1 MKSAENP
8 AQTPLADQQDK
19 VSDSLTGDQSK
30 HSLRM
35 WLKLLKSTKHVEAMI
50 REKLRL
56 DFDTT
61 LPRFDVMAAL
71 YRFENG
77 LKMTELSAALRVS
90 NGNVTGIVERLV
102 TDGSV
107 LRVPVAGDKRAMVV
121 CLTRKGR
128 EEFAIMAS
136 AHQQWI
142 SGIFSVLSVEQS
154 TQLNGIIDTIEQALT
169 IQSEPEHL
177 P

>member
-1 MKSAENP
+1 MNTAENQAKKPDTGSAEP
-8 AQTPLADQQDK
+8 AQTKQ
-19 VSDSLTGDQSK
+19 
-30 HSLRM
+30 SLRA
-35 WLKLLKSTKHVEAMI
+35 WLKLLKSTKHVEAVI

-56 DFDTT
+56 EFDTT

-71 YRFENG
+71 YRFESG
-77 LKMTELSAALRVS
+77 LKMTELSSALRVS

-107 LRVPVAGDKRAMVV
+107 LRVPVAEDKRAMLV

-128 EEFAIMAS
+128 EEFAIMAA
-136 AHQQWI
+136 AHEQWI
-142 SGIFSVLSVEQS
+142 SEIFSVLTPVQS
-154 TQLNGIIDTIEQALT
+154 AELVTVIDTIEHALAL
-169 IQSEPEHL
+169 QNEPDHL

>member
-1 MKSAENP
+1 MNTAENQAKKPDTGSAEP
-8 AQTPLADQQDK
+8 AQTKQ
-19 VSDSLTGDQSK
+19 
-30 HSLRM
+30 SLRA
-35 WLKLLKSTKHVEAMI
+35 WLKLLKSTKHVEAVI

-56 DFDTT
+56 EFDTT

-71 YRFENG
+71 YRFESG
-77 LKMTELSAALRVS
+77 LKMTELSSALRVS

-107 LRVPVAGDKRAMVV
+107 LRVPVAEDKRAMLV

-128 EEFAIMAS
+128 EEFTIMAS
-136 AHQQWI
+136 AHEQWI
-142 SGIFSVLSVEQS
+142 SEIFSVLTPLQS
-154 TQLNGIIDTIEQALT
+154 AELVTVIDTIEHALAL
-169 IQSEPEHL
+169 QNEADHL